1 MKDILRGVVLTGIF
15 LVPFLPLVVADS
27 LFFPF
32 ITGKNFAFRI
42 LVEVIFASWVVLAFL
57 DRSYRP
63 KFSWVLGAFLW
74 FVGIMFVANLTGE
87 SPHKSFWSNY
97 ERMEGYV
104 ALVHLFLYFLVIG
117 SALTTEKLWRAFF
130 ATSIG
135 VACLMS
141 LYAFAQIG
149 GALQINQSDTRVDA
163 RMGNA
168 AYLAIYMLFHVYLA
182 LLMLSKASSRNMRIV
197 YGVLAATFVFVL
209 FQTGTRGT
217 ALALGG
223 SALLTTGYIALFARD
238 NPLVRKIAAAGVLS
252 VIALVGLFIAVKD
265 TEFVRTTPNLSRIGT
280 ISLKEAETRFT
291 IWRLAVEGVKERP
304 ILGWGQENFNY
315 VFNKHYKASLY
326 AQEPWFDRVHNLV
339 FDWLIAGGIL
349 GFLAYV
355 AIIGATLFYATVR
368 PLYARYADTFTV
380 TERGLIL
387 GVLAGYVAHNLL
399 VFDNLISYTLFVA
412 IVAMVHAR
420 IGNSVAAIADVEVE
434 ESIVKN
440 IVAPT
445 ALVIALGTVYLVNI
459 PGIQAAG
466 DLIKG
471 FQGATPEAQYQAFD
485 TALGRGSFGMQEIR
499 EQLTRI
505 TQTVIQDPNFAARIG
520 QQYPALSADERAKKV
535 NEVRNMYLNRADEEL
550 RKQIQETPDDVRIL
564 VFQSSFLRVAGKSDE
579 AIQVLEK
586 AVELSPEKQQTQF
599 ELGLAL
605 LQKGDTAA
613 ALTRF
618 KTAYELEPRNDQARM
633 FYAAAAIYAGDK
645 ALRDSLITKDFEP
658 QFVQSDVIM
667 RALYDTK
674 QLDELGNVLIRRIEI
689 APNDVQLRVSLAAVE
704 REAGNTEAAILTLEK
719 AIVDIPDFKTQGEQY
734 LEQLRAGI
742 TPN

>member
-15 LVPFLPLVVADS
+15 LVPFLPLMVADS

-42 LVEVIFASWVVLAFL
+42 LVEVIFASWVVLAFM

-63 KFSWVLGAFLW
+63 KFSWILGAFMW
-74 FVGIMFVANLTGE
+74 FVGIMFVANLMGE

-104 ALVHLFLYFLVIG
+104 ALVHLFLYFVVIG
-117 SALTTEKLWRAFF
+117 SALTTTKLWRAFF

-141 LYAFAQIG
+141 LYAFGQIG

-182 LLMLSKASSRNMRIV
+182 LLLLARASTRGMRIF

-223 SALLTTGYIALFARD
+223 SALLTTGYIALFAKD
-238 NPLVRKIAAAGVLS
+238 NPLVRKIAAAGILGV
-252 VIALVGLFIAVKD
+252 VGLVGLFVLVKD
-265 TEFVRTTPNLSRIGT
+265 TEFVRSSPNLSRISS
-280 ISLKEAETRFT
+280 ISLKEATTRFT
-291 IWRLAVEGVKERP
+291 IWSLAIEGVKERP

-339 FDWLIAGGIL
+339 FDWLIAGGLL
-349 GFLAYV
+349 GFLAY
-355 AIIGATLFYATVR
+355 ASIIGTTLFYATVR
-368 PLYARYADTFTV
+368 PLYTRYTDTFTV

-387 GVLAGYVAHNLL
+387 GVLAGYIAHNLL

-412 IVAMVHAR
+412 VVAMVHAR
-420 IGNSVAAIADVEVE
+420 IASAVPAIEEVEVE
-434 ESIVKN
+434 DSIVTN

-445 ALVIALGTVYLVNI
+445 MLVIMLGTIYLVNI
-459 PGIQAAG
+459 PGILAAG

-471 FQGATPEAQYQAFD
+471 FQSSTPEAQYQAFD
-485 TALGRGSFGMQEIR
+485 AALDRGSFGMQEIR

-505 TQTVIQDPNFAARIG
+505 TQTVVQDPNFSSRIA
-520 QQYPALSADERAKKV
+520 QQYATLSTDDRAKKV
-535 NEVRNMYLNRADEEL
+535 NEVRSTFLNRADEEL
-550 RKQIQETPDDVRIL
+550 RKQMQETPDDVRIL
-564 VFQSSFLRVAGKSDE
+564 VFQSSFLRVAGKSEE
-579 AIQVLEK
+579 AITVLER
-586 AVELSPEKQQTQF
+586 AVELSPEKQQTHF

-605 LQKGDTAA
+605 LQAGKTAE
-613 ALTRF
+613 ALSRF
-618 KTAYELEPRNDQARM
+618 KVAYELEPKNDQARM
-633 FYAAAAIYAGDK
+633 FYAAAAIYAGDT
-645 ALRDSLITKDFEP
+645 ALRDSLITAEFEP
-658 QFVQSDVIM
+658 QFIQSDVIL

-674 QLDELGNVLIRRIEI
+674 RLDELTVVLEKRIEI
-689 APNDVQLRVSLAAVE
+689 APADVQLRVSLAAVK
-704 REAGNTEAAILTLEK
+704 REAGDTQGAIATLEK
-719 AIVDIPDFKTQGEQY
+719 AVIDFPDFKTQGDQY
-734 LEQLRAGI
+734 LEQLRSGL
-742 TPN
+742 TPQ